1 MENFCMRISFSSWLL
16 SSLFPRSFKK
26 AAMGPVW
33 SWGGGWVC
41 LSPGLF
47 PELPHGMPVAHLSL
61 CCCCY
66 HGSSRVAKVTPLL
79 KQTPVKSW
87 EADFSLQFLR
97 HWGMQTI
104 CIIIIEHIPCPQ
116 GKREFIWGSVSTA
129 TQACPGRLYS
139 HCGDCRDFCGVKAMG
154 QDWGKPDGF
163 FFVVVVI
170 PASARP
176 APFLGHQPLPLAP
189 C

>member
-1 MENFCMRISFSSWLL
+1 MENFCLWISFSSWLL
-16 SSLFPRSFKK
+16 SSRFPRSFKK
-26 AAMGPVW
+26 AAMGPGW
-33 SWGGGWVC
+33 SWRGEGFWF
-41 LSPGLF
+41 SPGLC
-47 PELPHGMPVAHLSL
+47 PELQLRILVAHLSL

-66 HGSSRVAKVTPLL
+66 HGSSLVAKVTPLL

-97 HWGMQTI
+97 HRGMQTI

-129 TQACPGRLYS
+129 TQAFLA
-139 HCGDCRDFCGVKAMG
+139 DCTCTAGTVG
-154 QDWGKPDGF
+154 T
-163 FFVVVVI
+163 FVGWRPWVRTGANPMDLFVI

-176 APFLGHQPLPLAP
+176 APFLCDQPLPLAP